1 MKLFLDVAKHRL
13 LPAIGWVA
21 CSVLSMFVG
30 GILGIWIGYLCLAT
44 GLMEATD
51 KLFSGWAFLTFPFV
65 GGIIG
70 LITMHI
76 VRTLCWI
83 KLHRSYMK
91 KYERWTWKYTIGIV
105 FLDEIAWLITFTTIC
120 LLLATA
126 M

>member
-51 KLFSGWAFLTFPFV
+51 KLFSGWAFLTFPYT
-65 GGIIG
+65 GGALG
-70 LITMHI
+70 LITLHIIRIWCWMRMH
-76 VRTLCWI
+76 RRLLLEYEGWTL
-83 KLHRSYMK
+83 KH
-91 KYERWTWKYTIGIV
+91 TVGIAL
-105 FLDEIAWLITFTTIC
+105 FDEGVWLIIFIAIF
-120 LLLATA
+120 LLLLGVA
-126 M
+126 